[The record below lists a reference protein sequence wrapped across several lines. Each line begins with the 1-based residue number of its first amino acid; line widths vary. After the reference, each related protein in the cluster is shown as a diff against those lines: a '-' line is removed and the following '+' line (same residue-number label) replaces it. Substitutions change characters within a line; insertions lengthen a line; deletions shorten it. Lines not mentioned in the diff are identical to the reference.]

1 MKYQT
6 PLVAVMV
13 VAIAATLGITTIS
26 ATNLIVQNSPATEHF
41 GMMVGHVELI
51 LRNADG
57 NIISY
62 FQADNAI
69 TNFGDRCTSELMFEP
84 NSGDNGDVACGDAV
98 FVNIGIANGTALTEG
113 DSSRMSDYQAR
124 GTTSVNTGLMAVI
137 PDTVVT
143 IAAPGVGV
151 ATTITN
157 SGHLFNFED
166 TGGQNA
172 STTIVSVLLID
183 AACAVEDSD
192 GQCSTLPAGEIF
204 AARDASLT
212 VNDGDTLQV
221 TWTITVG
228 GSG

>member
-1 MKYQT
+1 MRYQI

-41 GMMVGHVELI
+41 GMMVDHVELI

-62 FQADNAI
+62 YQGDNAV
-69 TNFGDRCTSELMFEP
+69 TDAGDRCASERLFKA
-84 NSGDNGDVACGDAV
+84 NSGDNGGENCGNAEIV
-98 FVNIGIANGTALTEG
+98 VIGIANGTAISED
-113 DSSRMSDYQAR
+113 DSTSISSYGVAD
-124 GTTSVNTGLMAVI
+124 TTTGIMATI

-143 IAAPGVGV
+143 IAATGTGV
-151 ATTITN
+151 ATIITN

-166 TGGQNA
+166 TGNKNA
-172 STTIVSVLLID
+172 TTTIISVILAD
-183 AACAVEDSD
+183 AACGEDAD
-192 GQCSTLPAGEIF
+192 GQCTSIPADMEVF

-228 GSG
+228 GVG